1 VETSNYL
8 AVCFFVTEKLY
19 TRGCNSLFW
28 LFIGGWNIWDVYS
41 NTQQH
46 INKFVVFTS
55 KKATVILIMLFY
67 STSWWWEF
75 GREWNRFRRLQSIY
89 LIGPSTVARSSRN
102 SSTSRYSRTEMG
114 AVVIISSALVFTF
127 DGAL

>member
-46 INKFVVFTS
+46 INKF
-55 KKATVILIMLFY
+55 A
-67 STSWWWEF
+67 STWF
-75 GREWNRFRRLQSIY
+75 
-89 LIGPSTVARSSRN
+89 SRP
-102 SSTSRYSRTEMG
+102 RKQLLY
-114 AVVIISSALVFTF
+114 
-127 DGAL
+127 